1 MGLALTMFN
10 SQTWGDFMGKYAS
23 LFDYFRKCPELSN
36 LWSIASTEDVG
47 KRVILPQGASP
58 VVQYVERFDTI
69 GNYQCDVIPYP
80 SIYEDF
86 QINCYEWYDAKDG
99 SVPAQNENVLSLE
112 SVENIC
118 KWVFEQNEKRNFPD
132 IGEKIV
138 SIECNPFVPQIRYV
152 NQDEN
157 TVGYF
162 ITVRLRYVNRTER
175 KSIEYGE

>member
-1 MGLALTMFN
+1 
-10 SQTWGDFMGKYAS
+10 MGKYAS
-23 LFDYFRKCPELSN
+23 LFEYFRKCPELSS
-36 LWSIASTEDVG
+36 LWSIASTEDIG
-47 KRVILPQGASP
+47 RRVILPQGASP
-58 VVQYVERFDTI
+58 VVQYRESIDTV

-86 QINCYEWYDAKDG
+86 QINCYEWYDVKDG
-99 SVPAQNENVLSLE
+99 SAPSQNENVLSLE

-118 KWVFEQNEKRNFPD
+118 KWVTEQNEKRNFPN
-132 IGEKIV
+132 IGEKVV

-162 ITVRLRYVNRTER
+162 ITVRLRYVNRAEG
-175 KSIEYGE
+175 KSIEYGL